1 MKFIELQRLF
11 KERGFFSIDEI
22 KFIEPD
28 FYRARLNEW
37 QRKGYIKKIIKRF
50 YYFTDINIDETFLFI
65 IANKIYATSY
75 ISLECALSYYG
86 IIPEK
91 TFSITSITTK
101 KTYNFNTSI
110 GNFSFRKIKKELFF
124 GYELKKINNQSFLI
138 ATPEKALADY
148 FYLNSKFSSKEHIHE
163 MRINRA
169 VLKTLLKKDKI
180 KKILAKFN
188 NKNVES
194 AFNCIR
200 SLWW

>member
-11 KERGFFSIDEI
+11 KELGFFNIDEI

-37 QRKGYIKKIIKRF
+37 QKKGYIGKIIRRF
-50 YYFTDINIDETFLFI
+50 YYFKDIDINETLLFV
-65 IANKIYATSY
+65 IANKIYSPSY

-91 TFSITSITTK
+91 TFLITSITTK
-101 KTYNFNTSI
+101 KTYNFKTSI
-110 GNFSFRKIKKELFF
+110 GNFSYRKIKKELFF

-148 FYLNSKFSSKEHIHE
+148 FYLNPKNSSKEYIYE
-163 MRINRA
+163 MRINKSI
-169 VLKTLLKKDKI
+169 LNILLSKKRIDE
-180 KKILAKFN
+180 ILDRFN
-188 NKNVES
+188 DKNVKN

-200 SLWW
+200 GL

>member
-11 KERGFFSIDEI
+11 KERGFFNIDEI

-37 QRKGYIKKIIKRF
+37 QKKGYIGKIIRRF
-50 YYFTDINIDETFLFI
+50 YYFKDIDINETLLFV
-65 IANKIYATSY
+65 IANKIYSPSY

-91 TFSITSITTK
+91 TFLITSITTK
-101 KTYNFNTSI
+101 KTYNFKTSI
-110 GNFSFRKIKKELFF
+110 GNFSYRKIKKELFF

-148 FYLNSKFSSKEHIHE
+148 FYLNPKNSSKEYIYE
-163 MRINRA
+163 MRINKSI
-169 VLKTLLKKDKI
+169 LNTLLSKKRIDE
-180 KKILAKFN
+180 ILDRYN
-188 NKNVES
+188 DKNVKN

-200 SLWW
+200 GL

>member
-11 KERGFFSIDEI
+11 KELGFFNIDEI

-37 QRKGYIKKIIKRF
+37 QKKGYIGKIIRRF
-50 YYFTDINIDETFLFI
+50 YYFKDIDINETLLFV
-65 IANKIYATSY
+65 IANKIYSPSY

-91 TFSITSITTK
+91 TFLITSITTK
-101 KTYNFNTSI
+101 KTYNFKTSI
-110 GNFSFRKIKKELFF
+110 GNFSYRKIKKELFF

-148 FYLNSKFSSKEHIHE
+148 FYLNPKNSSKEHIYE
-163 MRINRA
+163 MRINKSI
-169 VLKTLLKKDKI
+169 LNILLSKKRIDE
-180 KKILAKFN
+180 ILDRFN
-188 NKNVES
+188 DKNVKN

-200 SLWW
+200 GL

>member
-11 KERGFFSIDEI
+11 KELGFFNIDEI

-37 QRKGYIKKIIKRF
+37 QKKGYIGKIIRRF
-50 YYFTDINIDETFLFI
+50 YYFKDIDINETLLFV
-65 IANKIYATSY
+65 IANKIYSPSY

-91 TFSITSITTK
+91 TFLITSITTK
-101 KTYNFNTSI
+101 KTYNFKTSI
-110 GNFSFRKIKKELFF
+110 GNFSYRKIKKELFF

-148 FYLNSKFSSKEHIHE
+148 FYLNPKNSSKEHIYE
-163 MRINRA
+163 MRINKSI
-169 VLKTLLKKDKI
+169 LNTLLSKKRIDE
-180 KKILAKFN
+180 ILDRFN
-188 NKNVES
+188 DKNVKN

-200 SLWW
+200 GL

>member
-11 KERGFFSIDEI
+11 KERGFFNIDEI

-37 QRKGYIKKIIKRF
+37 QKKGYIGKIIRRF
-50 YYFTDINIDETFLFI
+50 YYFKDININETLLFV
-65 IANKIYATSY
+65 IANIIYSPSY

-91 TFSITSITTK
+91 TFLITSITTK
-101 KTYNFNTSI
+101 KTYNFKTSI
-110 GNFSFRKIKKELFF
+110 GNFSYRKIKKELFF

-148 FYLNSKFSSKEHIHE
+148 FYLNPKNSSKEHIYE
-163 MRINRA
+163 MRINKSI
-169 VLKTLLKKDKI
+169 LNTLLSEKRIDE
-180 KKILAKFN
+180 ILDRFN
-188 NKNVES
+188 DKNVKNS
-194 AFNCIR
+194 FNCIR
-200 SLWW
+200 GL

>member
-11 KERGFFSIDEI
+11 KELGFFNIDEI

-37 QRKGYIKKIIKRF
+37 QKKGYIGKIIRRF
-50 YYFTDINIDETFLFI
+50 YYFKDIDINETLLFV
-65 IANKIYATSY
+65 IANKIYSPSY

-91 TFSITSITTK
+91 TFLITSITTK
-101 KTYNFNTSI
+101 KTYNFKTSI
-110 GNFSFRKIKKELFF
+110 GNFSYRKIKKELFF

-148 FYLNSKFSSKEHIHE
+148 FYLNPKNSSKEHIYE
-163 MRINRA
+163 MRINKSI
-169 VLKTLLKKDKI
+169 LNTLLSEKRIDE
-180 KKILAKFN
+180 ILDRFN
-188 NKNVES
+188 DKNVKN

-200 SLWW
+200 GL

>member
-11 KERGFFSIDEI
+11 KELGFFNIDEI
-22 KFIEPD
+22 KFTEPD

-37 QRKGYIKKIIKRF
+37 QKKGYIGKIIRRF
-50 YYFTDINIDETFLFI
+50 YYFKDIDINETFLFV
-65 IANKIYATSY
+65 IANKIYSPSY

-91 TFSITSITTK
+91 TFLITSITTK
-101 KTYNFNTSI
+101 KTYNFKTSI
-110 GNFSFRKIKKELFF
+110 GNFSYRKIKKELFF

-148 FYLNSKFSSKEHIHE
+148 FYLNPKNSSKEHIYE
-163 MRINRA
+163 MRINKSI
-169 VLKTLLKKDKI
+169 LNTLLSKKRIDE
-180 KKILAKFN
+180 ILDRFN
-188 NKNVES
+188 DKNVKN

-200 SLWW
+200 GL

>member
-11 KERGFFSIDEI
+11 KERGFFNIDEI

-37 QRKGYIKKIIKRF
+37 QKKGYIGKIIRRF
-50 YYFTDINIDETFLFI
+50 YYFKDIDINEIFLFV
-65 IANKIYATSY
+65 IANKIYSPSY

-91 TFSITSITTK
+91 TFLITSITTK
-101 KTYNFNTSI
+101 KTYNFKTSI
-110 GNFSFRKIKKELFF
+110 GNFSYRKIKKELFF

-148 FYLNSKFSSKEHIHE
+148 FYLNPKNSSKEHIYE
-163 MRINRA
+163 MRINKSI
-169 VLKTLLKKDKI
+169 LNTLLSKKRIDE
-180 KKILAKFN
+180 ILDRFN
-188 NKNVES
+188 DKNVKN

-200 SLWW
+200 GL